1 MGATAQDRYET
12 TGIADGVYQFR
23 WMFHNAMF
31 VSTDD
36 GVVVFD
42 TLGVDAARQ
51 LAAEIQRT
59 APGSPLAGIVD
70 SHSAADHGA
79 VTASVAVSPHA
90 LPDSVDPSR
99 MVLVVG
105 AAEFVARSNGQ

>member
-1 MGATAQDRYET
+1 
-12 TGIADGVYQFR
+12 
-23 WMFHNAMF
+23 MF

-59 APGSPLAGIVD
+59 APGSPLAGIVY
-70 SHSAADHGA
+70 SHSDADHGA
-79 VTASVAVSPHA
+79 VTASLAVSPHP
-90 LPDSVDPSR
+90 LPDSVDPCQPAPAAGPDVLDHLPGEPDGSR
-99 MVLVVG
+99 GRCRRVRRAL
-105 AAEFVARSNGQ
+105 ERQ